1 MPPLVDPTALLL
13 SLVLFL
19 GGALL
24 LALSADR
31 LVETAAGAGAAA
43 GLAPALL
50 APLAASVDPGTLG
63 FGLAAV
69 AGDLPGLA
77 AGTAF
82 GAAYAVL
89 GVALPAAALVSPFE
103 VRLPGRLL
111 APLVAAPAALLPF
124 LLDGRLAAWEGGV
137 LAALFAAGT
146 WWLVRVESADVRVE
160 AAGDGRASPGSGYPG
175 RGDETSQPAGAEAVV
190 LGGNAGP
197 APSGPTVA
205 PAKRA
210 GTALGFL
217 AGVAGGAALAAHGAG
232 GLLAQLGADATALG
246 ATFAALILSL
256 DGVFLVLAP
265 VRRGRPGAAVGHV
278 VGRVLFFA
286 TGLPAVLAL
295 AGGAG
300 GIELAPAAASLHGPA
315 LLAGGAVAALFLWR
329 GRMDRARGAAL
340 LLLYAAVW
348 ILAWAEALPG
358 A

>member
-31 LVETAAGAGAAA
+31 LVETAADAGAAA

-50 APLAASVDPGTLG
+50 ATLAACIDPGTLG

-77 AGTAF
+77 VGAAF

-89 GVALPAAALVSPFE
+89 GVALPAAALVSPFR

-146 WWLVRVESADVRVE
+146 WWIVHVESS
-160 AAGDGRASPGSGYPG
+160 DGRAEFSGG
-175 RGDETSQPAGAEAVV
+175 RE
-190 LGGNAGP
+190 P
-197 APSGPTVA
+197 APDPDVP

-232 GLLAQLGADATALG
+232 GLATQLGADATALG

-265 VRRGRPGAAVGHV
+265 VRRGRPDAAIGHV

-286 TGLPAVLAL
+286 TGLPAALAL

-315 LLAGGAVAALFLWR
+315 LAAGGAVATLFLWR

-340 LLLYAAVW
+340 LALYAAIW
-348 ILAWAEALPG
+348 ILSWAEALPD

>member
-1 MPPLVDPTALLL
+1 
-13 SLVLFL
+13 
-19 GGALL
+19 
-24 LALSADR
+24 
-31 LVETAAGAGAAA
+31 
-43 GLAPALL
+43 
-50 APLAASVDPGTLG
+50 
-63 FGLAAV
+63 
-69 AGDLPGLA
+69 
-77 AGTAF
+77 
-82 GAAYAVL
+82 
-89 GVALPAAALVSPFE
+89 
-103 VRLPGRLL
+103 
-111 APLVAAPAALLPF
+111 LPF

-137 LAALFAAGT
+137 LAALFAAGL
-146 WWLVRVESADVRVE
+146 WWIVRVESVE
-160 AAGDGRASPGSGYPG
+160 DRAGVAEGGAESSGDGRGDASPAPPISGV
-175 RGDETSQPAGAEAVV
+175 RAAGEGMDPESADRDVR
-190 LGGNAGP
+190 
-197 APSGPTVA
+197 

-232 GLLAQLGADATALG
+232 GLATQLGADTTALG

-286 TGLPAVLAL
+286 TGLPAALAL

-315 LLAGGAVAALFLWR
+315 LAAGGAVAALFLWR

-340 LLLYAAVW
+340 LALYAAIW
-348 ILAWAEALPG
+348 ILSWAEALPG